1 MEKKKKDYNNHNN
14 NNDNSVVD
22 YKLCGF
28 LTTVLRLNNDG
39 DNGNALP
46 EFGTTVNIFS
56 DEQFVAPLRPN
67 TAVTPPPKKNSAKK
81 SSKKNGAVTATAAV
95 VSGVPGVMQ
104 QIRTLI
110 NQKCLRIVAT
120 VVGVLDGGED
130 VRVVVLVDVYL
141 PEAVWLNNWQFPR
154 SCTTAAALFRHLR
167 CDWEERDLFFKDGV
181 GDQSLL
187 NLPDCHV
194 LGCKQHSNVSD
205 SCKTKGFEL
214 HEIFKS
220 LPSLTFQVKSATS
233 TIIPASMTTGSGIW
247 DLTDDV
253 LFKILSALCPAD
265 LQCVSLTCHHFRF
278 LTASIVPSIKLKL
291 FPHQKAA
298 VEWMLQRERNVAS
311 LSHPMY
317 LEFSTKDCF
326 SFYINIVSGEIV
338 TGSAPTVSDF
348 HGGFFCDEPGLGK
361 TITALSLIL
370 KTKGTLAAPPKG
382 AEIIWCKEDE
392 NQKCGFY
399 ECIGSRFSASG
410 ILFSGQKS
418 ENDRRGLFSPDEL
431 IPEDHLT
438 PKRRKLSK
446 PGCQGVSSTRSCPER
461 LDAASPDLLLPET
474 MTSVG
479 RCSRSL
485 NSSKKILLDRME
497 EGTSGYPRVTKSG
510 RYSVK
515 RKHDSDDVTSGGY
528 GTSREYPG
536 ATKRRRKDVGVQYVE
551 DWVNCDYCGKWRR
564 VPADSVPDPEA
575 LWFCSLNPNP
585 DYRDCNA
592 PEETSYQPLTFLNGF
607 CSKDS
612 AGELPQNVTFFVSV
626 LKDHYTLLKC
636 QTKKA
641 LRWLARLS
649 PLSLS
654 LMETDGLVRPGQ
666 LTTKEANTYHRIFE
680 GFGLVKKKVQGTVRW
695 FYPKSLENLVFD
707 LPALRLALCEP
718 LDSYKVY
725 LSRATLIVVPSNLV
739 DHWRTQIEKHVASG
753 QLQVYFWTDG
763 KKPSVHSL
771 AWDYDV
777 VITTFSRLSAEWN
790 PPNISALLQVHWMRI
805 LLDEGHTLGS
815 SLNLTNKMQMAVTLC
830 ASNRWILTGTP
841 TPNTPS
847 SQVSHLQPM
856 LKFLHDEVYGE
867 SHKNW
872 ETSVLKPFEREM
884 EEGKLRLL
892 ALLKRCMISAR
903 KADLHCIPPCIKKT
917 TYVPFTEEHAKTYNE
932 LVETVRRNIL
942 LADWKDPSH
951 VESLLNFK
959 QWKFRA
965 ATVKNVRLSCC
976 VAGHIKVVAA
986 GHDIQETMDDLVQH
1000 GLEPLSQDYQL
1011 IKYYLSYGGNC
1022 QICKEWCRLPIVT
1035 PCRHLL
1041 CLDCVDLEKERCPV
1055 SGCGYRY
1062 EMQSPEI
1069 LTRPENPNPKW
1080 SVPKDLIELQP
1091 SYKQDSWDPDWQST
1105 SSSKVAYLVQRLK
1118 EIESD
1123 NREKACST
1131 SKGYCSEISYDTES
1145 PQEPF
1150 ADTVGDSSDVSAE
1163 KVLVF
1168 SQFLEHIHVIEQ
1180 QLAIAGIKF
1189 TRMYSPMNASNKK
1202 KSLAVFQRD
1211 PSCMVLVMDGTA
1223 ALGLDLSFVNYVFLM
1238 EPIWDRSMEEQVISR
1253 AHRMGAV
1260 RPIHV
1265 ETLAMSDTI
1274 EEQMLKFLQNDDE
1287 CRRLLKEEHESS
1299 NHEGARAHKSLHD
1312 FAENYYLTRLSM
1324 VRSKTVEV

>member
-1 MEKKKKDYNNHNN
+1 MEKKNN
-14 NNDNSVVD
+14 NNNNNVIDH
-22 YKLCGF
+22 KLCGY
-28 LTTVLRLNNDG
+28 LTTVLQRNNDG
-39 DNGNALP
+39 DTSP
-46 EFGTTVNIFS
+46 EFGATVNLFS
-56 DEQFVAPLRPN
+56 NEQFLSPLRH
-67 TAVTPPPKKNSAKK
+67 TSAVTPPPPKKKKNS
-81 SSKKNGAVTATAAV
+81 KKNAAAAV
-95 VSGVPGVMQ
+95 SGGGVASVIQ
-104 QIRTLI
+104 QIKTLI

-120 VVGVLDGGED
+120 VVGVVEGGGDDGGSG
-130 VRVVVLVDVYL
+130 VVVVLVDVYVT
-141 PEAVWLNNWQFPR
+141 EAVWLNDWQFPR
-154 SCTTAAALFRHLR
+154 SCSTAASLFRHLR
-167 CDWEERDLFFKDGV
+167 CDWEERDLILKDGYFKSGV
-181 GDQSLL
+181 GSQSLS

-233 TIIPASMTTGSGIW
+233 AIIPASMVTGSGIW

-265 LQCVSLTCHHFRF
+265 LQRVSLTCHHLRF
-278 LTASIVPSIKLKL
+278 LAASIVPSIKLKL

-311 LSHPMY
+311 LNHPMY
-317 LEFSTKDCF
+317 LEFSTKDGL

-338 TGSAPTVSDF
+338 TGSPPKVTDF

-370 KTKGTLAAPPKG
+370 KTKGTLSAPPKG
-382 AEIIWCKEDE
+382 AEIIWCKDDDS
-392 NQKCGFY
+392 QKCGFY

-410 ILFSGQKS
+410 VLFSGQKS
-418 ENDRRGLFSPDEL
+418 ENENQRRGLFSPDEL

-438 PKRRKLSK
+438 PKKRKLSNS
-446 PGCQGVSSTRSCPER
+446 GSQGVTSVQSCPKR
-461 LDAASPDLLLPET
+461 LGAASPDLLPSAPAT
-474 MTSVG
+474 CVA
-479 RCSRSL
+479 RFSRSL
-485 NSSKKILLDRME
+485 NSSKKNLLDRME
-497 EGTSGYPRVTKSG
+497 EGTSEYPKVTKSG

-515 RKHDSDDVTSGGY
+515 RKPGSDYMTSVGLGNE
-528 GTSREYPG
+528 TSPEYSG
-536 ATKRRRKDVGVQYVE
+536 ATKRQKKDVGVQYVE

-585 DYRDCNA
+585 DYRDCNVA
-592 PEETSYQPLTFLNGF
+592 EEASYQPLTFLNGF

-612 AGELPQNVTFFVSV
+612 SGALPQNVTFFVSV
-626 LKDHYTLLKC
+626 LKEHYALLKC
-636 QTKKA
+636 QTRKA

-649 PLSLS
+649 PLNLS
-654 LMETDGLVRPGQ
+654 LMETVGLVRPGQ
-666 LTTKEANTYHRIFE
+666 LTTKEANSYHRIFE
-680 GFGLVKKKVQGTVRW
+680 GFGLVKKKEQGTFRW
-695 FYPKSLENLVFD
+695 FYPKSLDNLVLD

-718 LDSYKVY
+718 LDSYRMY
-725 LSRATLIVVPSNLV
+725 LSRATLVVVPSNLV
-739 DHWRTQIEKHVASG
+739 DHWRTQIEKHVGLG

-777 VITTFSRLSAEWN
+777 VITTFSRLSAEWS
-790 PPNISALLQVHWMRI
+790 PPKMSALLQVHWMRVV
-805 LLDEGHTLGS
+805 LDEGHTLGS

-872 ETSVLKPFEREM
+872 ETGVLKPFEGEM
-884 EEGKLRLL
+884 EDGKLRLL

-903 KADLHCIPPCIKKT
+903 KSDLHCIPPCIKKT

-951 VESLLNFK
+951 VESLLNSK

-976 VAGHIKVVAA
+976 VAGHIKVIAA
-986 GHDIQETMDDLVQH
+986 GQDIQETMDDLVKH
-1000 GLEPLSQDYQL
+1000 GLEPLSQDYQQ

-1022 QICKEWCRLPIVT
+1022 QICKEWCRLPIAT

-1041 CLDCVDLEKERCPV
+1041 CLDCVDLDKERCPV
-1055 SGCGYRY
+1055 SGCGFQY

-1069 LTRPENPNPKW
+1069 LTRPENLNPKW

-1123 NREKACST
+1123 CRQKACST
-1131 SKGYCSEISYDTES
+1131 SKGYCSEKSHDTIS

-1150 ADTVGDSSDVSAE
+1150 SDTVGDPSGVSAE

-1180 QLAIAGIKF
+1180 QLSIAGIKF

-1211 PSCMVLVMDGTA
+1211 PNCMVLVMDGTA

-1287 CRRLLKEEHESS
+1287 CRRLLKEENEISH
-1299 NHEGARAHKSLHD
+1299 HEGARAHKSLHD

-1324 VRSKTVEV
+1324 VRSKPIEV